1 MPKQIMSR
9 VLLLAFLAGMPAA
22 FANSPSQVGAA
33 QTPGLAVE
41 LGHADFIT
49 YCAACHGV
57 GGQGDGTVAEFLTIE
72 AADLTQLRKRN
83 GGYFPRERMIEIID
97 GRIEVRVHGPR
108 SMPVWGDWFKREAAE
123 SGARKATREEIV
135 SERINALVTYIETIQ
150 EN

>member
-1 MPKQIMSR
+1 MPQLTMSR
-9 VLLLAFLAGMPAA
+9 VLFLAFLAALPAA
-22 FANSPSQVGAA
+22 HANSPSQVSSA

-41 LGHADFIT
+41 LGHADFLT
-49 YCAACHGV
+49 YCATCHGI
-57 GGQGDGTVAEFLTIE
+57 GGKGDGTVAEFLTIE

-83 GGYFPRERMIEIID
+83 GGYFPRERMTEVID
-97 GRIEVRVHGPR
+97 GRIEVKVHGPR

-135 SERINALVTYIETIQ
+135 SARINALVAYIETIQ